1 MVIRDGPRASA
12 ARCHVSAEA
21 AVITCDPA
29 RFRERDRMSTR
40 SEHRVVVI
48 GAGYAGILA
57 ANRVQASLTAAEG
70 RRVRV
75 AMVNPRTDFIERVR
89 LHEVAAGVR
98 TSAAIP
104 LDDMLHDRI
113 EIVLGTVLRIDAPA
127 RVLSVATSGGI
138 TSEPYDTLVYAVGST
153 AALGVPGADEFAHLL
168 SNADGAETA
177 RLALATGPDGQRI
190 VVVGGG
196 ATGVEAAAEFAEQ
209 HPTASVTLVSR
220 GAVLAHLPAASRKSV
235 LRSLNRLG
243 VNVMEGSGASRVQA
257 DAVELLDGT
266 LLPSDVT
273 VWTASFA
280 VPDLAR
286 RSGLDVDPIGRLL
299 VDEELRALAYPEI
312 FGAGDA
318 VHPPSSVGSHLRMGC
333 AIAMPLGGHAA
344 DNVLA
349 VLRGGSL
356 TKLDVGFSAQ
366 CISIGRK
373 RAIIQLLT
381 KADRPRAI
389 RITGRAGALVKEFV
403 CAYLATGSPRRERTR
418 PGSLMLASGPKR
430 MPVDLRN

>member
-1 MVIRDGPRASA
+1 
-12 ARCHVSAEA
+12 
-21 AVITCDPA
+21 
-29 RFRERDRMSTR
+29 MSTP
-40 SEHRVVVI
+40 SEHRVVIV

-57 ANRVQASLTAAEG
+57 ANRVQASLTADEN

-75 AMVNPRTDFIERVR
+75 VMVNPTSNFIERVR
-89 LHEVAAGVR
+89 LHEVAAGLR

-104 LDDMLHDRI
+104 LHDMLHHRI

-127 RVLSVATSGGI
+127 RVLSVETRSGM
-138 TSEPYDTLVYAVGST
+138 TKEPYDTLVYAVGST
-153 AALGVPGADEFAHLL
+153 AALGAPGAHEFAHLL

-177 RLALATGPDGQRI
+177 RLALAAGPDDQRI

-196 ATGVEAAAEFAEQ
+196 ATGVEAAAEVAEQ
-209 HPTASVTLVSR
+209 HPSASVTLVSR
-220 GAVLAHLPAASRKSV
+220 GAVLAHLPAASRTSV
-235 LRSLNRLG
+235 LRSLKRLG
-243 VNVMEGSGASRVQA
+243 VTVMEGSGASRVLV
-257 DAVELLDGT
+257 DAVELRDGT

-299 VDEELRALAYPEI
+299 VDEELRARAHPEI

-333 AIAMPLGGHAA
+333 AVAMPLGGHAA

-349 VLRGGSL
+349 VLRGGGL
-356 TKLDVGFSAQ
+356 TKLDFGFSAQ

-373 RAIIQLLT
+373 RGIIQLLT
-381 KADRPRAI
+381 KADRPLGI
-389 RITGRAGALVKEFV
+389 RITGRAGAMVKEFV
-403 CAYLATGSPRRERTR
+403 CTFLATGAPRRERTR